1 MPCWNFHAGK
11 RRGYVAGQV
20 KSSIATV
27 LGSVFYQL
35 HWPFM
40 TAWVRQVI
48 GVPKTPDMD
57 KGANIMGFSATSRS
71 IAMSATAALAL
82 LAGAC
87 VSPAGP
93 VEAVRFVS
101 PDRAGELGRGP
112 IRVVAGAGMDP
123 ASLEYRSYAAA
134 VERELERV
142 GYQVLPVGSAAG
154 RDMQTADI
162 RVERAVLT
170 AAGGERNPVS
180 VGVGGGTGGFGSGV
194 GVGIGINLGGRPKDR
209 IATELFANIRS
220 GDGAV
225 LWEGRA
231 MVEAKAGTPM
241 AETQLNSAKLAE
253 GLFSGFPG
261 ESGATISVP

>member
-1 MPCWNFHAGK
+1 MAFPSIS
-11 RRGYVAGQV
+11 RG
-20 KSSIATV
+20 AT
-27 LGSVFYQL
+27 LGMV
-35 HWPFM
+35 
-40 TAWVRQVI
+40 
-48 GVPKTPDMD
+48 
-57 KGANIMGFSATSRS
+57 
-71 IAMSATAALAL
+71 AALAAL
-82 LAGAC
+82 TGAC

-112 IRVVAGAGMDP
+112 IRVVAGVGMDSS
-123 ASLEYRSYAAA
+123 ALEFRSYAAA
-134 VERELERV
+134 VERELALI
-142 GYQVLPVGSAAG
+142 GYQVLPVGAGAG
-154 RDMQTADI
+154 RDVQTATLAI
-162 RVERAVLT
+162 ERSVFAPS
-170 AAGGERNPVS
+170 GGERNPVS

-194 GVGIGINLGGRPKDR
+194 GVGIGINLGGRPKER
-209 IATELFANIRS
+209 IATRMLASIRA

-241 AETQLNSAKLAE
+241 AETQLNAAKLAE